1 MVPFHSLKTNS
12 LKTVHMCGVSYY
24 TQILTRHA
32 CAHMRVHRVRELRD
46 SQQSRERE
54 SAQAR
59 DRTEKANSQAALGQ
73 DVNCHTPSTF
83 QLLYFYQLEHSL
95 FSRYFD
101 LGTGSALNSQ
111 DSVAQQRRESHT
123 PSQHYQVLR
132 KNAFVAT
139 HLRSNA

>member
-1 MVPFHSLKTNS
+1 MDKAET
-12 LKTVHMCGVSYY
+12 G
-24 TQILTRHA
+24 Q
-32 CAHMRVHRVRELRD
+32 
-46 SQQSRERE
+46 RE
-54 SAQAR
+54 S
-59 DRTEKANSQAALGQ
+59 KQAALGQ

-83 QLLYFYQLEHSL
+83 RLLYVYELKHSL

-101 LGTGSALNSQ
+101 LGNGSAPNRQ

-132 KNAFVAT
+132 KNADSCGAFVGT